1 MIWKDIKGYE
11 GVYQV
16 SDTGLVK
23 SLERYSPCI
32 LRGKETVRHIEE
44 RILKPWKRSSY
55 LLVDLW
61 NDGKRDV
68 RSIHVLVYET
78 FVEPLLDKEVVHHI
92 DEDKFNNCLSNLKK
106 MTYTEHNTHHPRKIW
121 NKGIHPD
128 KKIFK
133 KMWETRGALLKERN
147 NLIRNDYGSGMTV
160 KELSEKYS
168 ICTRSIYDIVNRRT
182 KC

>member
-1 MIWKDIKGYE
+1 MIWKDIAGYE

-23 SLERYSPCI
+23 SLESYRPTT
-32 LRGKETVRHIEE
+32 LKGKPTVRHIPE
-44 RILKPWKRSSY
+44 RILKPWRRSSY
-55 LLVDLW
+55 YLVDLW
-61 NDGKRDV
+61 KNGVRDV

-78 FVEPLLDKEVVHHI
+78 FVGPVLDNEVVHHI
-92 DEDKFNNCLSNLKK
+92 DEDKFNNNLNNLQKL
-106 MTYTEHNTHHPRKIW
+106 TYSEHNTLHPRKIW

-128 KKIFK
+128 KAIFQ
-133 KMWETRGALLKERN
+133 KMWDTRGVAIKERN
-147 NLIRNDYGSGMTV
+147 NLIREDYKSGMAV

-168 ICTRSIYDIVNRRT
+168 ICTRSIYDIVNGRT